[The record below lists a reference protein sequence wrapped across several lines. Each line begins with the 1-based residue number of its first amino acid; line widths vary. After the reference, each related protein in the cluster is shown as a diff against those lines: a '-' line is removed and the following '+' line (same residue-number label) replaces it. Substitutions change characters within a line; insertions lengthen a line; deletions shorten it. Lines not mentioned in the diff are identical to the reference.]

1 MIAAFL
7 LVDCDYFQDAFVSLR
22 NSAVFEQCSQTF
34 FRLVT

>member
-7 LVDCDYFQDAFVSLR
+7 LVDCVYFQGSFISLR

-34 FRLVT
+34 FRLVA